1 MDTQSQFKQ
10 VNTHPRHVHT
20 LPGLVPLVSVNDR
33 LVIQNKLLPHKKAV
47 SEPEALPRMA
57 LAVYMA
63 PTTITTSLPSPLAQ
77 TRMVDETLA
86 YQFAFEIPYGQSMF
100 ELTWITNN
108 VDKLELYCINCIT
121 GTYRKIKVISLKK
134 KKKLSQ
140 YFIAVYCNTLP
151 EKCI

>member
-47 SEPEALPRMA
+47 SEPEVLPRMA

-63 PTTITTSLPSPLAQ
+63 PTTITTSLPSPLVQ

-108 VDKLELYCINCIT
+108 VDKLFELLMCE
-121 GTYRKIKVISLKK
+121 LEK
-134 KKKLSQ
+134 KKKLTHFQ
-140 YFIAVYCNTLP
+140 TCQFNCIVLLFP
-151 EKCI
+151 ELTGRLK